1 MVGVIDYKGFRIIAI
16 SLLPIKGS
24 TLIYGS
30 NDGGR
35 TFNSSDPVV
44 NNDMNELGASLN
56 LQAHTVC
63 KDKVIRTPADLGNV
77 TCDKQ
82 FVLVLTIDIL

>member
-44 NNDMNELGASLN
+44 NKDMEELGAALN
-56 LQAHTVC
+56 LQAHRMANGT
-63 KDKVIRTPADLGNV
+63 VIRTPADIG
-77 TCDKQ
+77 T
-82 FVLVLTIDIL
+82 